1 MKFGRKTV
9 ATPSVI
15 LITGATGAIG
25 GALAK
30 SYAEKGVT
38 LLLHGRNRDLLDR
51 VADNCSRLG
60 ADVKTYNF
68 DLHDTAAV
76 IAWLDELL
84 SENQL
89 DLFIANAGMNINIGE
104 DQSGELLDEME
115 SLLDLNVKATL
126 MMAGHIA
133 KHMRTRRCGQI
144 VLMSSLAGFYGLPI
158 TPSYSASKAA
168 VKAYGEAMRG
178 WLAPAGV
185 GVTVIMPGYVAS
197 SMCHD
202 MPGPKPFMWSPE
214 KAAAVIKKGVA
225 RNRPRISFPFP
236 LNLGC
241 WYLSVLP
248 PTISGLILKLLDYDG
263 K

>member
-1 MKFGRKTV
+1 MTMAEQFR
-9 ATPSVI
+9 SI

-30 SYAEKGVT
+30 NYAARGVT
-38 LLLHGRNRDLLDR
+38 LYLHGRNQPLLDQLAGECR
-51 VADNCSRLG
+51 AFG
-60 ADVKTYNF
+60 AEVITYSF
-68 DLHDTAAV
+68 DLHDIQAV
-76 IAWLDELL
+76 MAWLDKLL
-84 SENQL
+84 SDSPP

-104 DQSGELLDEME
+104 GGSGESPEAMAA
-115 SLLDLNVKATL
+115 LLDLNVKATL
-126 MMAGHIA
+126 MMTGQVAR
-133 KHMRTRRCGQI
+133 HMRARGRGQI
-144 VLMSSLAGFYGLPI
+144 ALMSSLAGFYGLPV

-168 VKAYGEAMRG
+168 VKAYGEALRG

-202 MPGPKPFMWSPE
+202 MPGPKPFMWPPE
-214 KAAAVIKKGVA
+214 KAAVVIRRAVE
-225 RNRPRISFPFP
+225 RNRARITFPFP

-241 WYLSVLP
+241 WFLSVLP
-248 PTISGLILKLLDYDG
+248 PVISGMFLKLFDYGG